1 MISTNEDKTK
11 LLLEYID
18 RITNQTEENH
28 KLRQII
34 LGNGEEIEKLK
45 LQIDQMKCCTN
56 CKYNSSTRCLLCRN
70 LNKWKW
76 EGA

>member
-18 RITNQTEENH
+18 RIKNQTEENN
-28 KLRQII
+28 KLRLII
-34 LGNGEEIEKLK
+34 LGNEEEIEKLK
-45 LQIDQMKCCTN
+45 LQIDQMRCCTN
-56 CKYNSSTRCLLCRN
+56 CKYTSSTRCLLCRN